1 MRKSSPNRIEG
12 QPEPNQE
19 SGAVRDPMRRS
30 ASSWSRSAG
39 VVPNVD
45 CLELQ
50 AIGYLGVWL
59 HNRCWLTASALNA
72 NLLNWAGGP
81 CTNSAP
87 LGADEETV
95 GAHRAPLWPVGYPRS
110 RILPD
115 VDSRQPTSWIQL
127 GAEVLGQLKS
137 DAQ

>member
-50 AIGYLGVWL
+50 AIGYLGVWV
-59 HNRCWLTASALNA
+59 HNRCWLTASALKA
-72 NLLNWAGGP
+72 NLLNGAGGP
-81 CTNSAP
+81 
-87 LGADEETV
+87 
-95 GAHRAPLWPVGYPRS
+95 
-110 RILPD
+110 
-115 VDSRQPTSWIQL
+115 
-127 GAEVLGQLKS
+127 
-137 DAQ
+137 

>member
-1 MRKSSPNRIEG
+1 M
-12 QPEPNQE
+12 
-19 SGAVRDPMRRS
+19 
-30 ASSWSRSAG
+30 
-39 VVPNVD
+39 VPNVD

-95 GAHRAPLWPVGYPRS
+95 GAHRAPLRRVGYPHPGFYQTWT
-110 RILPD
+110 LD
-115 VDSRQPTSWIQL
+115 NQPRGFNLEKAMPNDLHIWSKT
-127 GAEVLGQLKS
+127 
-137 DAQ
+137 